1 MSVLDDP
8 QIMNRLCVGGLKIS
22 QDVPSR
28 KMVIPSK
35 DIVNLVHARLTD
47 SVCDE
52 LQTLYYPKSTRDDI
66 RYQVVNM
73 ALKDDNRDDIRHLL
87 MYSDPV
93 NTVGRLITRHS
104 IIK

>member
-8 QIMNRLCVGGLKIS
+8 QIMNRLSVEGLKIS

-35 DIVNLVHARLTD
+35 DILNLVFARLTD

-52 LQTLYYPKSTRDDI
+52 LQSLYYPKSTRDDI

-73 ALKDDNRDDIRHLL
+73 ALRDDNRDDIRYRF
-87 MYSDPV
+87 MFEEPIKA
-93 NTVGRLITRHS
+93 VGLLITRHG